1 MAIVD
6 RLRRIFLIIGLMA
19 SAPLCGAEEPKPY
32 SVYVTPQLPPEV
44 MHQAWFPLLETL
56 SRETGLKFNLVI
68 PPSIP
73 AFETLLLKGMPDFAF
88 MNPYLQLPAKK
99 SQGYVPLVRTGQ
111 SMLVGQL
118 LVRDDSPAKTLK
130 DLDGA
135 TIAFPAP
142 NSFAASLY
150 LRAMLTR
157 EKIRFTPIYVGSHSN
172 AYRHA
177 LFGEALAC
185 GGVNFSLAREPADV
199 RGKLRSI
206 YSTPPL
212 MPHPFSAHSR
222 VPAQVRE
229 RVTAA
234 LLRLAARPEN
244 RALFHSTQMPEPVRA
259 DYVRDYQPMEALGL
273 DKLLVFGGD

>member
-1 MAIVD
+1 
-6 RLRRIFLIIGLMA
+6 
-19 SAPLCGAEEPKPY
+19 
-32 SVYVTPQLPPEV
+32 
-44 MHQAWFPLLETL
+44 
-56 SRETGLKFNLVI
+56 
-68 PPSIP
+68 
-73 AFETLLLKGMPDFAF
+73 MPDFAF

-150 LRAMLTR
+150 LRAMLAR
-157 EKIRFTPIYVGSHSN
+157 EKIRFTPVYVGSHSN

-229 RVTAA
+229 RVTRRCCASHGRRTDA
-234 LLRLAARPEN
+234 
-244 RALFHSTQMPEPVRA
+244 FHSQIPEPVRA